1 MLSKSTIRSIVFMGI
16 FLFTLIFLA
25 ACQAQE
31 TPPPA
36 VDPSP
41 AETASPEQTLVLG
54 DVSGNAAWSIE
65 HFSPLAEYLAE
76 NLSDYG
82 YTSGRVIVSSDL
94 ETMMGYLE
102 SGEVDIYFDSP
113 YPSLEV
119 YEKIGAIPL
128 LRRWKSGVSEYH
140 TVIVTLK
147 GGEIEDLDDLMGK
160 MIAYDHPASTSGYLL
175 PTAYLTAQGY
185 TLSEKSS
192 VNDVVGANE
201 IGYIFAYGEET
212 EAAWVI
218 KGKVAAAAFS
228 NGDLEDLHVEQQE
241 QLTTLAQTPSVP
253 RNIVLA
259 WPGMDEKLQ
268 SRIIE
273 LLLELH
279 QTPEGTA
286 ILETFE
292 NTSKFDSL
300 PWGLMETLQELFAP
314 VR

>member
-175 PTAYLTAQGY
+175 PTAY
-185 TLSEKSS
+185 
-192 VNDVVGANE
+192 
-201 IGYIFAYGEET
+201 GEET